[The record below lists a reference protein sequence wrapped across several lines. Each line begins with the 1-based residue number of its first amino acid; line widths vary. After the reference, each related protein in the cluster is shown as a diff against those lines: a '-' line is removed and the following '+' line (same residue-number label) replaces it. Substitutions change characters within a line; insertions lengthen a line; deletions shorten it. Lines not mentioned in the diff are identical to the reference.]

1 MPEPLEL
8 YSMALTEKTEINEHV
23 NKKKSGRRIEERK
36 TTEVKT
42 LNYRNDNMNHY

>member
-8 YSMALTEKTEINEHV
+8 YFMALTEKTNTRACQQ
-23 NKKKSGRRIEERK
+23 KKSGRRIEERK

-42 LNYRNDNMNHY
+42 LNYCNDNMNHY